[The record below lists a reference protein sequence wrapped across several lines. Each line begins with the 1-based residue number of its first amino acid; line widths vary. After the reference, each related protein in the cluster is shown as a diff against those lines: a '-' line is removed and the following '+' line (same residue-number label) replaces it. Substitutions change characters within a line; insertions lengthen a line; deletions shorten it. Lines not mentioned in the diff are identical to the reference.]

1 MLNIFIKYAETINA
15 DYLLFSASIT
25 FSEIFSVLASQI
37 LYCLCRSYASE
48 NRETLMKQSFSLSSD
63 PPNKVNMIWTKI
75 NNARKM
81 TFF

>member
-37 LYCLCRSYASE
+37 LYCLFRSYASE